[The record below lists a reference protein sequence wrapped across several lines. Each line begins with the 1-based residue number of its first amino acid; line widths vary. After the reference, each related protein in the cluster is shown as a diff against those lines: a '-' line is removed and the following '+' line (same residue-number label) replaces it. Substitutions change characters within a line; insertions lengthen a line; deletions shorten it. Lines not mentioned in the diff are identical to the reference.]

1 MEKVYHVPMIP
12 YFFWQTVM
20 LGPIPLQVWGMFVAL
35 GAVVAVLLVRRA
47 AKKRGLVRERMTDLV
62 TQMLLCG
69 FIGARVV
76 HVVFYN
82 HAPYLAD
89 PLEFFRVW
97 HGGLASFGG
106 FAGAAIALALFI
118 QKHGIDAFVV
128 MDTLAEGFPLG
139 WAIGRVGCFLIHDHP
154 GTLSHSFLTVQ
165 YPGGSRFDLGLI
177 EVLTG
182 LFVEVLLLL
191 SLRFLPRRG
200 VPSTVVIFSYLF
212 IRFWTDFLRAS
223 DLPGSD
229 VRYWPGLTPAQ
240 IGICL
245 LLLLIGFVF
254 FSAWKKGRV
263 FMNRSK

>member
-1 MEKVYHVPMIP
+1 MEKVYHVLMIP
-12 YFFWQTVM
+12 YFSWQTVM
-20 LGPIPLQVWGMFVAL
+20 LGPIPLHVWGLFVAL
-35 GAVVAVLLVRRA
+35 GAMAATLLARRA
-47 AKKRGLVRERMTDLV
+47 AKKRGLSPDHITDLV
-62 TQMLLCG
+62 THVLICA
-69 FIGARVV
+69 FIGARLA
-76 HVVFYN
+76 HVFFYN
-82 HAPYLAD
+82 PSPFLDD
-89 PLEFFRVW
+89 PWEVFRVW
-97 HGGLASFGG
+97 HGGFASFGG
-106 FAGAAIALALFI
+106 FAGAAIAIALFI
-118 QKHGIDAFVV
+118 RKHGADTFVV
-128 MDTLAEGFPLG
+128 MDTLAEAFPLG